1 MPRRAETGHAG
12 LLAVFGVVVT
22 ALVVAVSSEQ
32 PLRAAAAAPSV
43 SWEGLA
49 GAPHV
54 PVALGQRM
62 IVVLKA
68 RSLADRV
75 AAAGGRATDGQE
87 RAWTAS
93 VLSQQHLLLTR
104 LALQG
109 VNIQPEFSFARVLA
123 GFSAPLDARAVALLE
138 RDAAVQGVYPVRVA
152 YPASISS
159 SALTRKNVEASLGNA
174 DLALPGYDGRGVTIA
189 LLDTGVD
196 RVHPSLLGS
205 VTDGIDVVDP
215 NGDAMPQA
223 PPGRPA
229 DLEHHGTEL
238 AGILV
243 GDRGPAGTNGVAT
256 GATLLP
262 IRVAGWQP
270 DARSGWSIYA
280 RTDQLIE
287 GLERAVDPNADGDAH
302 DAARIALVGVAAPF
316 AAFPDDP
323 AARAV
328 AGATRLDTLVVV
340 PAGNDGPAGPG
351 FGSVAGPG
359 GSPSALTV
367 GAADG
372 RSRVQQVQVTLR
384 SGLKVVLAR
393 TLPLSGELAPAHGV
407 DGSVVAPGLV
417 HPDADLSSLDSYFT
431 RDGLSLVAGRV
442 ALVSAGT
449 DPAAAAR
456 NAARAGATAVILYGA
471 RLPAGGV
478 PLDEETPVPVVSIPS
493 AAASRLLAAIAH
505 DALTSASIGPARDTA
520 NDSADTVAGFSSTG
534 LAFDGRVKPN
544 VVAPGVGVATAEP
557 GAADDGSPRFG
568 TVSGTS
574 AAAAAVAGAA
584 AVLTQARPEL
594 DAASLASVL
603 AGEALPLKGE
613 NVEAQGAGF
622 VALGR
627 AAAAEIATEPTSL
640 AFGNARVAGW
650 KSAQTIVVRN
660 VSTRTLRVRVTV
672 ERSSEGA
679 AAVLFRLPQRV
690 LTLPPGVSHRVT
702 LSAHVT
708 SAPIGAAP
716 AEGDL
721 LVTPVGDS
729 SLRVPWA
736 ITFDPAPDTLL
747 GPLSLSSKSF
757 VPSDTAPALL
767 RFQAGRVLSD
777 GALDAVAPVAA
788 LRLDLLRGDGSLV
801 GNLVTLRD
809 LLPGRYAFG
818 LTGRGPVGNRLV
830 KGNYI
835 VRVTA
840 VPSLPGPASHAKVA
854 FTIK

>member
-12 LLAVFGVVVT
+12 VLALFGAVVT

-32 PLRAAAAAPSV
+32 PLRAAATSPSV
-43 SWEGLA
+43 SWQGLA
-49 GAPHV
+49 GSPHV
-54 PVALGQRM
+54 SVALGERM

-68 RSLADRV
+68 RSLATRV
-75 AAAGGRATDGQE
+75 AAAGGRATDAQE
-87 RAWTAS
+87 RAWTGS
-93 VLSQQHLLLTR
+93 VLSQQHLLLAR

-109 VNIQPEFSFARVLA
+109 VNIHPEFSFARVVA

-138 RDAAVQGVYPVRVA
+138 RDEAVQGVYPVRVA

-159 SALTRKNVEASLGNA
+159 AALTQRNAETALGNP
-174 DLALPGYDGRGVTIA
+174 DLALPGFDGRGVTIA

-205 VTDGIDVVDP
+205 VADGIDVVDP
-215 NGDAMPQA
+215 NGDATPEA

-243 GDRGPAGTNGVAT
+243 GDRGPPGTDGVAT
-256 GATLLP
+256 GATVLP

-270 DARSGWSIYA
+270 DAHGGWSLYA

-316 AAFPDDP
+316 AGFPDDP

-328 AGATRLDTLVVV
+328 AGAVRLDTLVVV

-351 FGSVAGPG
+351 FGSIAGPG
-359 GSPSALTV
+359 GAPEALTV
-367 GAADG
+367 GAADV
-372 RSRVQQVQVTLR
+372 RSHVQQVQVTLR
-384 SGLKVVLAR
+384 SGLEVVLAR
-393 TLPLSGELAPAHGV
+393 TLPLSGELAPTHGV
-407 DGSVVAPGLV
+407 SGAVAAPGLV
-417 HPDADLSSLDSYFT
+417 QPTADLTSLDSYFD
-431 RDGLSLVAGRV
+431 RDGLSLVAGHV
-442 ALVSAGT
+442 ALVAGGA

-456 NAARAGATAVILYGA
+456 SAARAGASAVVLYGA
-471 RLPAGGV
+471 RLPPGGV

-493 AAASRLLAAIAH
+493 AAASKLLAAIAH
-505 DALTSASIGPARDTA
+505 GARTSAAIGPARDA
-520 NDSADTVAGFSSTG
+520 SNDSADSVAGFSSTG
-534 LAFDGRVKPN
+534 LAFDGRVKPDL
-544 VVAPGVGVATAEP
+544 VAPGVAIATAEP

-574 AAAAAVAGAA
+574 AAAATVAGAA

-594 DAASLASVL
+594 DAAALRSVL
-603 AGEALPLKGE
+603 AGTSLALQGQAIT
-613 NVEAQGAGF
+613 AQGAGL

-640 AFGNARVAGW
+640 AFGNARAAGW
-650 KSAQTIVVRN
+650 QSVQLVVVRN
-660 VSTRTLRVRVTV
+660 VSTRTLRVRLSV
-672 ERSSEGA
+672 ERDAEGA
-679 AAVLFRLPQRV
+679 AAVLFAVPQRV
-690 LTLPPGVSHRVT
+690 LTLPPGGSRRVRITARVSSPPAGT
-702 LSAHVT
+702 
-708 SAPIGAAP
+708 AP
-716 AEGDL
+716 AEGQ
-721 LVTPVGDS
+721 LVVKPVGGS
-729 SLRVPWA
+729 PLRVPWA

-747 GPLSLSSKSF
+747 GPLSLSSTSF
-757 VPSDTAPALL
+757 SPSDSAPALL

-777 GALDAVAPVAA
+777 GALDAVAPIAL

-801 GNLVTLRD
+801 GNLATLRD

-818 LTGRGPVGNRLV
+818 LTGRGPVGNQLV
-830 KGNYI
+830 KGKYL

-840 VPSLPGPASHAKVA
+840 VPSLRGPASRAKVA